1 MFRRLLA
8 GRVIGFLLLD
18 KEIEMM
24 KRVMLLGVLAA
35 AALWLAACGGS
46 GSSAPVSAEAE
57 KFKSL
62 VGDPAKGQAAFESTC
77 VSCHGPDAK
86 GIAGLGK
93 DLTTSEW
100 AKGQGD
106 PDLILFLTKGRPA
119 GDPLN
124 TTGVDMPPRG
134 GNPALKD
141 QDLADIVAYVRTL
154 EK

>member
-1 MFRRLLA
+1 MTKRLFSGVCLA
-8 GRVIGFLLLD
+8 V
-18 KEIEMM
+18 
-24 KRVMLLGVLAA
+24 VLGLT
-35 AALWLAACGGS
+35 LAACGGGGAS
-46 GSSAPVSAEAE
+46 GPAVSDAAQAYA
-57 KFKSL
+57 SL
-62 VGDPAKGQAAFESTC
+62 KGDPAKGEAHSQSTC

-100 AKGQGD
+100 AISQSD
-106 PDLILFLTKGRPA
+106 ADLILFLTKGRPA
-119 GDPLN
+119 GDALN

-141 QDLADIVAYVRTL
+141 QDLADIVAYIRTL

>member
-1 MFRRLLA
+1 MS
-8 GRVIGFLLLD
+8 
-18 KEIEMM
+18 
-24 KRVMLLGVLAA
+24 KRGVSLILLAA
-35 AALWLAACGGS
+35 AAALLIAACGGS
-46 GSSAPVSAEAE
+46 GSGSGAQVSAEAA
-57 KFKSL
+57 KYAGL
-62 VGDPAKGQAAFESTC
+62 TGDPAKGKVSFDSTC

-100 AKGQGD
+100 AKSQ
-106 PDLILFLTKGRPA
+106 PDAELILFLTLGRPA
-119 GDPLN
+119 GHELN
-124 TTGVDMPPRG
+124 TTGVYMPPRG